1 MGKLLNI
8 DKEIRAYL
16 DKKYSK
22 MRKEIEQYIRNKT
35 SFKDLSK
42 GSQQILR
49 KLGIYYK
56 KIFPKNHKGLK

>member
-1 MGKLLNI
+1 MGKLLKI

-16 DKKYSK
+16 DKEYGK
-22 MRKEIEQYIRNKT
+22 MRREIEQYIRDKIP
-35 SFKDLSK
+35 FKKLSK

-56 KIFPKNHKGLK
+56 KTFPKGWKL